1 MKLPNEE
8 YRYLSISISI
18 YLYPSVSISH
28 TRSTPNS
35 INTTRRTPF
44 SLLLSRMGR
53 ENRVEKL
60 RDLLPVTFMQKT
72 DLCWGKLM

>member
-8 YRYLSISISI
+8 YRYLSIPISI
-18 YLYPSVSISH
+18 YIHLYLYH
-28 TRSTPNS
+28 TPGAPL
-35 INTTRRTPF
+35 TPF
-44 SLLLSRMGR
+44 SLLLLSRMGR